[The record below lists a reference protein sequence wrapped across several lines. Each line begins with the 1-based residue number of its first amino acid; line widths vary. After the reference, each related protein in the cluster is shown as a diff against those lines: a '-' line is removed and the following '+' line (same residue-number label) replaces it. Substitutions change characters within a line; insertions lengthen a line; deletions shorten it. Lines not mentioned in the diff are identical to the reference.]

1 MIVAF
6 QQRPPGNVCG
16 CVGMCYVYAICVWH
30 MCPCVLSHTN
40 LRNGNGVYSWR
51 SVLGASNTEYMVED
65 SSPDSL
71 LVGLPLTLIHWR
83 LSCPSPITP
92 VEKRF
97 PEQRHVRY
105 EAVTWFVLVR
115 VAHMVVAAGMKRK
128 EWIRVKWRST
138 GFGNKLDIGRK
149 RGYHWEAGR
158 VRMTLSSMVRGED
171 TV

>member
-1 MIVAF
+1 MGRVCFGRCSEILSWASDGPTF

-71 LVGLPLTLIHWR
+71 LVGLPLTLIH
-83 LSCPSPITP
+83 
-92 VEKRF
+92 
-97 PEQRHVRY
+97 
-105 EAVTWFVLVR
+105 
-115 VAHMVVAAGMKRK
+115 
-128 EWIRVKWRST
+128 
-138 GFGNKLDIGRK
+138 
-149 RGYHWEAGR
+149 
-158 VRMTLSSMVRGED
+158 
-171 TV
+171 